1 MEVSA
6 NWVFILII
14 IPISG
19 ILVGAWDLTKKKIY
33 IWLLVMLWGVVGI
46 IYLFSR
52 RSFLQ
57 EEKLVNFPIEKK
69 HYYGSYVIAREFF
82 SGDQVDWQYDHFRF
96 EIKDNDSIYFHQ
108 TNGAT
113 VNKTYRGKISTIKLD
128 TNENLVLQMDAQTHH
143 ILKTNPRLYL
153 KDNELFLVFKSKK
166 YHNVYFKKGEWKEI
180 E

>member
-1 MEVSA
+1 MEISA

-46 IYLFSR
+46 LLLFSKR
-52 RSFLQ
+52 GSSP
-57 EEKLVNFPIEKK
+57 EEKLVNIPIEKK

-82 SGDQVDWQYDHFRF
+82 SGDQVDWQYNHFRF
-96 EIKDNDSIYFHQ
+96 EIKDNDSIYFHL
-108 TNGAT
+108 TNGAKI
-113 VNKTYRGKISTIKLD
+113 NKTHRGGISTTKLD
-128 TNENLVLQMDAQTHH
+128 SNENLMLHMDTPTHH
-143 ILKTNPRLYL
+143 ILKTNPRLYF

>member
-1 MEVSA
+1 MEISA

-19 ILVGAWDLTKKKIY
+19 ILVGAWDLAKKKIY
-33 IWLLVMLWGVVGI
+33 LWLLVILWGLVGI
-46 IYLFSR
+46 IYLYSR
-52 RSFLQ
+52 RGSSP
-57 EEKLVNFPIEKK
+57 EEKLVNIPIEKK

-82 SGDQVDWQYDHFRF
+82 SGEQVDWQYDHFRF
-96 EIKDNDSIYFHQ
+96 EIKDNDSIYFHL
-108 TNGAT
+108 TNGAKI
-113 VNKTYRGKISTIKLD
+113 NKTYRGGISTIKLD
-128 TNENLVLQMDAQTHH
+128 SNENLILHMDTPTHH

-166 YHNVYFKKGEWKEI
+166 YHHVYFKKGEWKEI

>member
-1 MEVSA
+1 MEISA

-46 IYLFSR
+46 LFLFSKR
-52 RSFLQ
+52 ESSP
-57 EEKLVNFPIEKK
+57 EEKLVNIPIEKK

-82 SGDQVDWQYDHFRF
+82 SGDQVDWQYNHFRF
-96 EIKDNDSIYFHQ
+96 EIKDNDSIYFHL
-108 TNGAT
+108 TNGAKI
-113 VNKTYRGKISTIKLD
+113 NKTHRGGISTTKLD
-128 TNENLVLQMDAQTHH
+128 SNENLMLHMDTPTHH
-143 ILKTNPRLYL
+143 ILKTNPRLYF
-153 KDNELFLVFKSKK
+153 KDNELFLVFKSNK